1 LSKRFDDACGEVAVA
16 TMTDVARRAG
26 VSVSTVS
33 YVLTGIRPI
42 SAATRDRVL
51 EAMAELGY
59 QPNAMAR
66 GLARRRSNIVGL
78 LLPLT
83 GRALGATETAFVT
96 GATEAA
102 RQAGYHLMLCPVGRG
117 DTDELQVLA
126 TQGLLDGFLVMEV
139 GLTDQR
145 VDLLRTLDPPFVLI
159 GRTAETVGLACV
171 DIDFEQTV
179 EDAVAHLVGLGHRAI
194 AYVNHS
200 GASLAGGYGP
210 ARRTEV
216 AFAAALERHG
226 VAGVMVPT
234 EDTASGGR
242 AAIREAR
249 ERCPELTGVLVMN
262 ENAAF
267 GLLADLRE
275 SGLEVPF
282 DVSVVS
288 MVTSEVVA
296 DLASP
301 PLTTMTSP
309 GTALGAAATRV
320 LLDKLTGEQAGRHPT
335 YTELVPCVLD
345 VRGTSAPARSRERGS
360 R

>member
-1 LSKRFDDACGEVAVA
+1 MA
-16 TMTDVARRAG
+16 TMNDVARRAG

-33 YVLTGIRPI
+33 YVLTGTRPI

-66 GLARRRSNIVGL
+66 GLASRRSNIVGL

-102 RQAGYHLMLCPVGRG
+102 REAGYHLMLCPVGPD

-145 VDLLRTLDPPFVLI
+145 VDLLRTLDSPFVLI
-159 GRTAETVGLACV
+159 GRTADTEGLACV

-179 EDAVAHLVGLGHRAI
+179 EDAVAHLVGLGHQAI

-200 GASLAGGYGP
+200 SASLAGGYGP
-210 ARRTEV
+210 AKRTEL
-216 AFAAALERHG
+216 AFEAALERHG
-226 VAGVMVPT
+226 VTGVMVPT

-242 AAIREAR
+242 AAIRQAR

-262 ENAAF
+262 ENAAL

-275 SGLEVPF
+275 AGLEVPY

-301 PLTTMTSP
+301 PLTAMTSP

-320 LLDKLTGEQAGRHPT
+320 LLDRLTGDAGDPT

-345 VRGTSAPARSRERGS
+345 MRGTSGPARRRTNPTKAAQG
-360 R
+360 RH